1 MLHRTTGRCR
11 GMNAS
16 CRERVPRTQWR
27 WRCVQPCPTLSNLVQ
42 PWRWLC
48 RGLIHRATYPQGDLS
63 TGRLIHRARCWRVS
77 TSWIFFQLATGCHA
91 ATRAGGMKQCLH
103 YQHCFSFQPR
113 ARGRDRV
120 AAVSHVG
127 NEVPATR
134 ARAICQS
141 ARFLPAGRRLP
152 LAKKR
157 QWQKAGV
164 VGNCNLAAELQWR
177 AGLQAAIPIL
187 SANSN
192 QSCNS
197 KLEKF
202 TSFGN
207 TRSFGKFPIRAAFLT
222 DSVFLNENPA
232 GSENCQTT

>member
-1 MLHRTTGRCR
+1 
-11 GMNAS
+11 MNAS
-16 CRERVPRTQWR
+16 CRGACGRTRWR
-27 WRCVQPCPTLSNLVQ
+27 WRWRPTLSNLVQ
-42 PWRWLC
+42 PCPTLAVAMPR
-48 RGLIHRATYPQGDLS
+48 TYPQGAMLAGVDKLD
-63 TGRLIHRARCWRVS
+63 
-77 TSWIFFQLATGCHA
+77 FFPACYWL
-91 ATRAGGMKQCLH
+91 
-103 YQHCFSFQPR
+103 PR
-113 ARGRDRV
+113 GHARGRDETMFTLSTLFFVPATR
-120 AAVSHVG
+120 ARAGSRCGCSHVG

-134 ARAICQS
+134 QRAICQS

-222 DSVFLNENPA
+222 DSVFLNENSS
-232 GSENCQTT
+232 GRENCQTA